1 MLSFGKGM
9 KRLSL
14 ACGSGV
20 KLFTLGTSVNL
31 KFWLWFIQLL
41 YIANVSALF
50 PYLERS
56 QNSTFK
62 CLDLSRLQKA
72 DEECYQSARALFTGN
87 RLNMGVPER
96 WSTIWSC
103 WCCLCPQL
111 LCDFTGLHASYAAL
125 SFFKHA
131 FNDTLLLSAAG
142 KETFNNLRLKH
153 AALKRKQLCFH
164 WRVSGRQKKTQ
175 RKRGGRKKQ
184 EAEHEWAEGKRGLTD
199 RRGAWAPK
207 THLHM
212 PRFPLCGSVPW
223 HTDTNSSAP
232 GGCHI
237 IWLLYWD
244 RPLRR
249 LKDWLSLSFGFVY
262 LLCSTVTQRNCLVAK
277 HTGLGRPNWGYWV
290 FF

>member
-1 MLSFGKGM
+1 M

-62 CLDLSRLQKA
+62 CLDLSSLQKA

-96 WSTIWSC
+96 WSTIWSYWC
-103 WCCLCPQL
+103 WLCPHL

-153 AALKRKQLCFH
+153 AALKRKQLCLH

-175 RKRGGRKKQ
+175 RKRGGGKKQ

-199 RRGAWAPK
+199 RRGPERQRHICTCLASP
-207 THLHM
+207 
-212 PRFPLCGSVPW
+212 
-223 HTDTNSSAP
+223 SAVLSP
-232 GGCHI
+232 GT
-237 IWLLYWD
+237 LTPTAV
-244 RPLRR
+244 RQEAVT
-249 LKDWLSLSFGFVY
+249 SFGCFTETI
-262 LLCSTVTQRNCLVAK
+262 L
-277 HTGLGRPNWGYWV
+277 WGGWKIGFHSVLDLFTCYAPQ
-290 FF
+290 